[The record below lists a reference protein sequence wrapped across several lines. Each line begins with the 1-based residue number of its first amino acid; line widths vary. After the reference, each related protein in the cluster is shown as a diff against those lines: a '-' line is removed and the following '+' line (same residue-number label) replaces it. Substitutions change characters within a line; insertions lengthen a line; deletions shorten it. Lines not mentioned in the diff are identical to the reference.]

1 VSITVGKNW
10 LVTDE
15 GQCIAVPTA
24 PPVQKMPPTYRL
36 YRFLTDLEDI
46 LARVSDDRSRLELIC
61 PLVRHLLENSEWL
74 QTNFSLPDPDTGWS
88 VVMLYDEPDFEITV
102 QTVAWESGSVSPVHN
117 HATWGVVAML
127 NGQEKNTCW
136 QRVPTPEY
144 PDQIMP
150 VGQILLDPGDI
161 ISFLPDA
168 IHQIEVVGDEP
179 TISFNLYGKTNYDQ
193 RFEFDIDRMKAK
205 IF

>member
-1 VSITVGKNW
+1 MARQDW
-10 LVTDE
+10 LVDNA
-15 GQCIAVPTA
+15 GQFTAVAVKPL
-24 PPVQKMPPTYRL
+24 VQELPQPYRL

-46 LARVSDDRSRLELIC
+46 LARVPDDRSRLELIR

-74 QTNFSLPDPDTGWS
+74 QMNFSLPDPDTGWS

-102 QTVAWESGSVSPVHN
+102 QTVAWAAGSVSPIHN
-117 HATWGVVAML
+117 HGTWGIVAML

-136 QRVPTPEY
+136 QRSPTTTH
-144 PDQIMP
+144 PDKIFTTGEL
-150 VGQILLDPGDI
+150 VLHPGDI

-168 IHQIEVVGDEP
+168 IHQVKALGDEP

-193 RFEFDIDRMKAK
+193 RFEFDLDQMKAQ